1 MPSLFANYEVNSHP
15 FWPKIGRLVAASLAV
30 HTGVMALVLYVPAF
44 RAAFNIAFLFSG
56 ADFVSRDYKRT
67 EIGDDVQIVDLTTEK
82 FRYPDGY
89 FAPDPFATAALPV
102 DPAGATIVSQANFRS
117 SAVATPTPEPSPSP
131 TPAASPATPESGPQS
146 IRTWRYVE
154 SPPRRIFAVAPTY
167 PTLAKRQNLTGRVT
181 LAVVVLPDGTV
192 AEEPRIVSALPAGR
206 GFERAAADAVRQWR
220 FEPATRDGKPVAA
233 NLTVAVDFK

>member
-1 MPSLFANYEVNSHP
+1 MLGFLLRFALIRLSFRLFV
-15 FWPKIGRLVAASLAV
+15 RLALLA
-30 HTGVMALVLYVPAF
+30 GALALVKKLYESRSAQSAPAPAPRTIKDW
-44 RAAFNIAFLFSG
+44 RA
-56 ADFVSRDYKRT
+56 
-67 EIGDDVQIVDLTTEK
+67 E
-82 FRYPDGY
+82 
-89 FAPDPFATAALPV
+89 
-102 DPAGATIVSQANFRS
+102 SQAN
-117 SAVATPTPEPSPSP
+117 PT
-131 TPAASPATPESGPQS
+131 TPESGPQS

>member
-1 MPSLFANYEVNSHP
+1 MQQQPAAPPPATPQPDRADETPRGGDAAATAEVARPAEAPVEIPEELPPATEAAVPVTPPIDVPETPPAQRIAKS
-15 FWPKIGRLVAASLAV
+15 VAAWGPS
-30 HTGVMALVLYVPAF
+30 VP
-44 RAAFNIAFLFSG
+44 S
-56 ADFVSRDYKRT
+56 
-67 EIGDDVQIVDLTTEK
+67 
-82 FRYPDGY
+82 
-89 FAPDPFATAALPV
+89 
-102 DPAGATIVSQANFRS
+102 AGAKPQGAPAPAPRTIKDWRAE
-117 SAVATPTPEPSPSP
+117 TP
-131 TPAASPATPESGPQS
+131 ASPATPESGPQS

-154 SPPRRIFAVAPTY
+154 SPPRRIFAVAPAY
-167 PTLAKRQNLTGRVT
+167 PTLAKRQNLAGRVT